1 MANHQE
7 NIKREK
13 IQAQQTQKVEDE
25 DFEISENDFQE
36 MNLLTNEEVEMF
48 QKQKEE
54 NEANF
59 MQQFEEQKQFFEDF
73 AHKLEIYDP
82 LDRTITD
89 FEEMS
94 IKREELLDLI
104 RTQLKEINGQN
115 LNLPLDNY
123 HYQKLLDMFQAQE
136 HKIRVLASTHIEKV
150 QNNQIVELQSKF
162 DEEQLVME
170 YLSHLQFFADYD
182 LLEDAEERYSM
193 FHQYVQNTMAQ
204 IESLEE
210 NNQRKIEEQGLQDML
225 SYVMDSFIQ
234 RNSIDYMDIAK
245 MVLKLQEQ
253 IDKLLQYPPYQNQQ
267 SQKNWEYLINFSKQ

>member
-123 HYQKLLDMFQAQE
+123 HYQKLLDMFQA
-136 HKIRVLASTHIEKV
+136 
-150 QNNQIVELQSKF
+150 
-162 DEEQLVME
+162 
-170 YLSHLQFFADYD
+170 
-182 LLEDAEERYSM
+182 
-193 FHQYVQNTMAQ
+193 
-204 IESLEE
+204 
-210 NNQRKIEEQGLQDML
+210 
-225 SYVMDSFIQ
+225 
-234 RNSIDYMDIAK
+234 
-245 MVLKLQEQ
+245 
-253 IDKLLQYPPYQNQQ
+253 
-267 SQKNWEYLINFSKQ
+267 

>member
-210 NNQRKIEEQGLQDML
+210 NN
-225 SYVMDSFIQ
+225 
-234 RNSIDYMDIAK
+234 
-245 MVLKLQEQ
+245 
-253 IDKLLQYPPYQNQQ
+253 
-267 SQKNWEYLINFSKQ
+267 